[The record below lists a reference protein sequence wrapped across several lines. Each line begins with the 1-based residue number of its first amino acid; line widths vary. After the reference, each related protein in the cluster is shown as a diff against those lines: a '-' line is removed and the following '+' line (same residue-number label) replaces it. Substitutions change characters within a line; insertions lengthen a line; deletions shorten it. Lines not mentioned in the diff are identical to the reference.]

1 MDHQDY
7 LAQLDGDARALT
19 GLLASAALD
28 TPVRSCPG
36 WSLHDLGY
44 HVARVYQHKVAALRT
59 GERPS
64 PWPPEPEPG
73 IWLAPI
79 PEFLAA
85 STGELLSELSG
96 REPTQPCWTWL
107 AEEQTVG
114 FWARRMAQETVIH
127 RWDAQDA
134 VGRQTPI
141 GRAVA
146 VDGIDELL
154 VAFLAGDWSDEPQPG
169 PSGTVDV
176 VTGGE
181 RWRVGLQPEVVAVQ
195 HYGLQNATMADSG
208 ADPADARIT
217 GDSEEMLL
225 ALWGRRQLPPAVA
238 GDQCLV
244 DALQA
249 RLQLVSQ

>member
-7 LAQLDGDARALT
+7 LGQLGDDARALT
-19 GLLASAALD
+19 RVLASEAPD

-36 WSLHDLGY
+36 WSLNDLGY
-44 HVARVYQHKVAALRT
+44 HVGTLYLHKIAALRS

-64 PWPPEPEPG
+64 PWPPERQEG
-73 IWLAPI
+73 IWLAPV
-79 PEFLAA
+79 PALLEA
-85 STGELLSELSG
+85 SSSELLAELSA

-107 AEEQTVG
+107 AEDQTVG

-141 GRAVA
+141 DSRVA
-146 VDGIDELL
+146 ADGIDELL

-176 VTGGE
+176 LAGE
-181 RWRVGLQPEVVAVQ
+181 DRWRVELRPEAVAVQ
-195 HYGLQNATMADSG
+195 HFAVQGAGAANAAT
-208 ADPADARIT
+208 DPADAQIA
-217 GDSEEMLL
+217 GGCEEMLL
-225 ALWGRRQLPPAVA
+225 ALWGRHQLPQAAA
-238 GDQCLV
+238 GDQSLV
-244 DALQA
+244 DALHK